1 MISYQPG
8 LARVVAVDRQLK
20 RRDEFLLEIRE
31 RLPQAQDFMKT
42 SHDKLHRALEFQVIE
57 KLGSVAYRLRLPPK
71 ARIHDVFHVVFLK
84 KYEGAPPSAPGPL
97 PPISHGR
104 VLPVPAKVMRAM
116 PTKDSWQLLV
126 QWEGGTAADATW
138 EPLPEFK
145 ERYPTFKLED
155 ELFGPG
161 GGGGGS
167 VVDSF
172 FGKQFARRPKIRQST
187 TE

>member
-1 MISYQPG
+1 
-8 LARVVAVDRQLK
+8 
-20 RRDEFLLEIRE
+20 
-31 RLPQAQDFMKT
+31 
-42 SHDKLHRALEFQVIE
+42 
-57 KLGSVAYRLRLPPK
+57 
-71 ARIHDVFHVVFLK
+71 
-84 KYEGAPPSAPGPL
+84 
-97 PPISHGR
+97 
-104 VLPVPAKVMRAM
+104 MRAM

-161 GGGGGS
+161 GGGS

-172 FGKQFARRPKIRQST
+172 FGKQFARRPKLRQST

>member
-1 MISYQPG
+1 MTSYQPG

-84 KYEGAPPSAPGPL
+84 KYEGAPRL
-97 PPISHGR
+97 QLR
-104 VLPVPAKVMRAM
+104 DLFL
-116 PTKDSWQLLV
+116 LLV
-126 QWEGGTAADATW
+126 MVG
-138 EPLPEFK
+138 
-145 ERYPTFKLED
+145 
-155 ELFGPG
+155 
-161 GGGGGS
+161 
-167 VVDSF
+167 F
-172 FGKQFARRPKIRQST
+172 FRFQPR
-187 TE
+187 